1 MRKQINSLL
10 PSPLFVMLLHCA
22 GGIYWRLSIGKI
34 NKMRQK
40 KNFFS
45 EKKTLAIKNCKYIA
59 TYTLHKKPQY
69 YFEKIQKRQK
79 SHKNYLKEIIVV

>member
-1 MRKQINSLL
+1 
-10 PSPLFVMLLHCA
+10 MLLHCA

-45 EKKTLAIKNCKYIA
+45 EKKTLATKNCKYIA